1 MLHIALCDDNLQF
14 LTYFEEMIK
23 NELPTAFPTVTDN
36 AKITLFSSG
45 EELLSYME
53 DSVVDVFF
61 LDIDMPKMS
70 GFDLAKVLANRTAK
84 PLIIFTSGYDNFVYS
99 CFDFSPFAFIRKSC
113 LEQELPRVLERIANS
128 ASDALRQVT
137 LCTRASEYISLR
149 IKDILYFESKQNYY
163 TVRCTDGTEHECR
176 GTLSQAEDFVS
187 EYDFYRIHSAF
198 LVNME
203 YVDRVVDHYF
213 ISMKGFEVPVA
224 QKRMAEFRKKYAE
237 YVRRRYNL

>member
-23 NELPTAFPTVTDN
+23 NELPAAFPAVADN
-36 AKITLFSSG
+36 TQIKPFSSG
-45 EELLSYME
+45 KELLAYLEASP
-53 DSVVDVFF
+53 VDVLF
-61 LDIDMPKMS
+61 LDIDMPEMS
-70 GFDLAKVLANRTAK
+70 GFDLAKVLTNRTAK
-84 PLIIFTSGYDNFVYS
+84 PLIIFTSGYDNFVYG
-99 CFDFSPFAFIRKSC
+99 CFDFSPFAFLRKSC
-113 LEQELPRVLERIANS
+113 LEQELPRVLERIAHTF
-128 ASDALRQVT
+128 SDAQRQVT
-137 LCTRASEYISLR
+137 LCTRTAEYIHLR

-203 YVDRVVDHYF
+203 YVDRVIDHYF

-237 YVRRRYNL
+237 YMRRRYAL